1 MKSYQRWIW
10 QLPEWPS
17 LKFDAQRIQTRLA
30 AARKSQGLLL
40 GKAEMIG
47 LEGLQPHIRDALTQ
61 EALTTSAI
69 EGEKLDPES
78 VRSSVARRL
87 GLDTSGA
94 PQAEGRRNIE
104 GLIDVL
110 QDATLNTESALTL
123 DRLCNW
129 HGALFPTGFSGMQR
143 IDVGALRAVPTEIV
157 SGAMGHTKVH
167 YAAPP
172 AEGLADQVNAFL
184 TWFNQTNPN
193 AGSRPMDGL
202 VRAAVS
208 HLWFETLHPFDD
220 GNGRIG
226 RAILQLAL
234 GQDMGQSGR
243 IVTLSRQI
251 ESCKDRY
258 YSELERA
265 QRSKSM
271 DVTAWVEWMLEQ
283 FSLASEFASR
293 TIDSAIQRIRFQGSM
308 ASIPL
313 NERQQKTMKK
323 LLDAGPKGYEGGM
336 TTRKHERISQT
347 STPTA
352 ARDLIELERLGLL
365 KRYGAGR
372 STRYYPAIEGWAEDD
387 INLADISDRTVA
399 KCGIC
404 VSSS

>member
-10 QLPEWPS
+10 QRPEWPS
-17 LKFDAQRIQTRLA
+17 LVFDAQQIQTRLSE
-30 AARKSQGLLL
+30 ARKTQGLLL

-47 LEGLQPHIRDALTQ
+47 LEGLQPHIRDSLTQ

-87 GLDTSGA
+87 GLGTSGA
-94 PQAEGRRNIE
+94 PVAEGKRNIE

-123 DRLCNW
+123 ERLCNW
-129 HGALFPTGFSGMQR
+129 HGALFPTGFSGIQR
-143 IDVGALRAVPTEIV
+143 IDVGALRSVPMEIV
-157 SGAMGHTKVH
+157 SGAIGHSKVH

-172 AEGLADQVNAFL
+172 PEGLAAQVDAFL
-184 TWFNQTNPN
+184 NWFNQTHPS

-202 VRAAVS
+202 VRAAIS

-226 RAILQLAL
+226 RAVMQLAL
-234 GQDMGQSGR
+234 GQDMGQPGR
-243 IVTLSRQI
+243 IVSLSRQL

-258 YSELERA
+258 YSALEQA

-271 DVTAWVEWMLEQ
+271 DVTAWVEWMLAQ
-283 FSLASEFASR
+283 FSLASELASS
-293 TIDSAIQRIRFQGSM
+293 TIDASIQRIRFQAWMS
-308 ASIPL
+308 SFPI

-323 LLDAGPKGYEGGM
+323 LLDAGPKGFEGGM
-336 TTRKHERISQT
+336 TTRKHERISQA

-365 KRYGAGR
+365 KKYGAGR

-387 INLADISDRTVA
+387 ADMGKASG
-399 KCGIC
+399 KPEPLG
-404 VSSS
+404 

>member
-1 MKSYQRWIW
+1 MQSYQRWIW
-10 QLPEWPS
+10 QLPEWPA
-17 LKFDAQRIQTRLA
+17 LAFDAQRIQPLLS
-30 AARKSQGLLL
+30 AARKAQGALL
-40 GKAEMIG
+40 GKAEAIG
-47 LEGLQPHIRDALTQ
+47 LEGLQPHIRDSLTQ

-94 PQAEGRRNIE
+94 PVREGRRNIE

-110 QDATLNTESALTL
+110 QDATLNTDAPLTL
-123 DRLCNW
+123 ERLCSW
-129 HGALFPTGFSGMQR
+129 HGALFPSGFSGMQR
-143 IDVGALRAVPTEIV
+143 IDVGALRSVPMEIV
-157 SGAMGHTKVH
+157 SGAIGHSKVH

-172 AEGLADQVNAFL
+172 AQSLAEQVEAFL
-184 TWFNQTNPN
+184 TWFNQTQPQV
-193 AGSRPMDGL
+193 GTRPMDGL
-202 VRAAVS
+202 VRAAIS

-220 GNGRIG
+220 GNGRMG

-234 GQDMGQSGR
+234 GQDMGQPGR

-258 YSELERA
+258 YSELEKA

-271 DVTAWVEWMLEQ
+271 DVTAWVEWLLEQ
-283 FSLASEFASR
+283 VTLASEFANR
-293 TIDSAIQRIRFQGSM
+293 TIDSAIQRIRFQAQMSLVR
-308 ASIPL
+308 L

-336 TTRKHERISQT
+336 TTRKHERIAQT

-365 KRYGAGR
+365 IRRGDGR
-372 STRYYPAIEGWAEDD
+372 STRYYPAIDGWAEDD
-387 INLADISDRTVA
+387 PKLGKASGKPDTPT
-399 KCGIC
+399 G
-404 VSSS
+404 

>member
-1 MKSYQRWIW
+1 MKSHQRWIW

-17 LKFDAQRIQTRLA
+17 MVFDAHQIQQYLA
-30 AARKSQGLLL
+30 TARKSQGLIL

-47 LEGLQPHIRDALTQ
+47 LEGLQPHIRDSLTQ

-94 PQAEGRRNIE
+94 PIREGQRNIE

-110 QDATLNTESALTL
+110 QDATLNTESPLTL
-123 DRLCNW
+123 ERLCNW

-143 IDVGALRAVPTEIV
+143 IDVGALRSVPMEIV
-157 SGAMGHTKVH
+157 SGAVGHAKVH

-172 AEGLADQVNAFL
+172 PEGLATQVDAFL

-193 AGSRPMDGL
+193 TGSVPLDGL
-202 VRAAVS
+202 VRAAIS

-234 GQDMGQSGR
+234 GQDMGQPGR

-251 ESCKDRY
+251 ESCKDQY

-271 DVTAWVEWMLEQ
+271 DITAWVEWMLEQ
-283 FSLASEFASR
+283 FSQANEFANR
-293 TIDSAIQRIRFQGSM
+293 TIDSAIQRMKFQAWMSTV
-308 ASIPL
+308 AL

-336 TTRKHERISQT
+336 TTRKHEQISQT

-365 KRYGAGR
+365 KRQGEGR
-372 STRYYPAIEGWAEDD
+372 STRYYPAIEGWAE
-387 INLADISDRTVA
+387 
-399 KCGIC
+399 
-404 VSSS
+404 

>member
-1 MKSYQRWIW
+1 MKSYHRWIW
-10 QLPEWPS
+10 QLPDWPA
-17 LKFDAQRIQTRLA
+17 LDFDAQRVQALLA
-30 AARKSQGLLL
+30 KARQAQGVLL
-40 GKAEMIG
+40 GKAEAIG
-47 LEGLQPHIRDALTQ
+47 LEGLQPHIRDSLTQ

-94 PQAEGRRNIE
+94 PIREGRRNIE

-110 QDATLNTESALTL
+110 QDATLNTDSPLTL
-123 DRLCNW
+123 ERLCSW

-143 IDVGALRAVPTEIV
+143 IDVGALRSVPMEIV
-157 SGAMGHTKVH
+157 SGAVGHSKVH

-172 AEGLADQVNAFL
+172 ADGLTEQMDEFL
-184 TWFNQTNPN
+184 TWFNQTQPKV
-193 AGSRPMDGL
+193 GTHPMDGL

-234 GQDMGQSGR
+234 GQDMGQPGR

-251 ESCKDRY
+251 ESCKDSY
-258 YSELERA
+258 YSQLERA

-271 DVTAWVEWMLEQ
+271 DVTSWVEWMLEQ
-283 FSLASEFASR
+283 VALASEFANR
-293 TIDSAIQRIRFQGSM
+293 TIDSAIQRIRFQSQM
-308 ASIPL
+308 ALVSL

-336 TTRKHERISQT
+336 TTRKHERIAQT

-365 KRYGAGR
+365 TRYGDGR
-372 STRYYPAIEGWAEDD
+372 STRYYPAIDGWAEDD
-387 INLADISDRTVA
+387 A
-399 KCGIC
+399 KLGRA
-404 VSSS
+404 SGK

>member
-17 LKFDAQRIQTRLA
+17 MTYDAQRIQTGLA
-30 AARKSQGLLL
+30 EARKSQGLLL

-47 LEGLQPHIRDALTQ
+47 LEGLQPHIRDSLTQ

-69 EGEKLDPES
+69 EGEKLDADS
-78 VRSSVARRL
+78 VRSSVAKRL

-94 PQAEGRRNIE
+94 PTAEGKRNIE

-110 QDATLNTESALTL
+110 QDATLNTELPLTL
-123 DRLCNW
+123 ERLCNW
-129 HGALFPTGFSGMQR
+129 HGALFSTGFSGMQR
-143 IDVGALRAVPTEIV
+143 IHVGALRSVPMEIV
-157 SGAMGHTKVH
+157 SGAIGHTKVH
-167 YAAPP
+167 CAAPP
-172 AEGLADQVNAFL
+172 AEGIHDQVNEFL
-184 TWFNQTNPN
+184 TWFSDTNPKT
-193 AGSRPMDGL
+193 GSRPMDGL
-202 VRAAVS
+202 VRAAIS

-234 GQDMGQSGR
+234 GQDMGQPGR

-258 YSELERA
+258 YRELERA
-265 QRSKSM
+265 QRSKTM
-271 DVTAWVEWMLEQ
+271 DVTDWVEWLLAQ
-283 FSLASEFASR
+283 FSLANEFASC
-293 TIDSAIQRIRFQGSM
+293 TIDSAIQRVRFQASM
-308 ASIPL
+308 ATVSI
-313 NERQQKTMKK
+313 NERQQKAMKK
-323 LLDAGPKGYEGGM
+323 LLDAGPKGFEGGM
-336 TTRKHERISQT
+336 TTRKHQRISQT

-365 KRYGAGR
+365 KKYGAGR

-387 INLADISDRTVA
+387 ATSME
-399 KCGIC
+399 
-404 VSSS
+404 

>member
-17 LKFDAQRIQTRLA
+17 LVFDAQQIQTRLSE
-30 AARKSQGLLL
+30 ARKTQGLLL

-47 LEGLQPHIRDALTQ
+47 LEGLQPHIRDSLTQ

-94 PQAEGRRNIE
+94 PLAEGKRNIE

-110 QDATLNTESALTL
+110 QDATLNTESPLTL
-123 DRLCNW
+123 ERLCNW

-143 IDVGALRAVPTEIV
+143 IDVGALRSVPMEIV
-157 SGAMGHTKVH
+157 SGAIGHTKVH

-172 AEGLADQVNAFL
+172 AEGLAAQVDDFL
-184 TWFNQTNPN
+184 TWFNQTHPST
-193 AGSRPMDGL
+193 GSRPLDGL

-226 RAILQLAL
+226 RAIMQLAL
-234 GQDMGQSGR
+234 GQDMGQPGR
-243 IVTLSRQI
+243 IVSLSRQL

-258 YSELERA
+258 YSALEQA

-283 FSLASEFASR
+283 FFLASEFTSL
-293 TIDSAIQRIRFQGSM
+293 TIDASIQRIRFQAWMS
-308 ASIPL
+308 SVPL

-365 KRYGAGR
+365 KKYGAGR
-372 STRYYPAIEGWAEDD
+372 STRYYPAIEGWTEDD
-387 INLADISDRTVA
+387 ARLVEAS
-399 KCGIC
+399 GP
-404 VSSS
+404 

>member
-1 MKSYQRWIW
+1 MESHQHWIW
-10 QLPEWPS
+10 QLPEWPAWV
-17 LKFDAQRIQTRLA
+17 FDAQRIQSALS
-30 AARKSQGLLL
+30 AARKSQGILL
-40 GKAEMIG
+40 GKAAMIG
-47 LEGLQPHIRDALTQ
+47 LEGLQPHIRDSLTQ

-87 GLDTSGA
+87 GLDTSEA
-94 PQAEGRRNIE
+94 PVCEGRRNIE

-110 QDATLNTESALTL
+110 QDATLNTNAPLTL
-123 DRLCNW
+123 ERLCSW

-143 IDVGALRAVPTEIV
+143 IDVGALRSVPMEIV
-157 SGAMGHTKVH
+157 SGPIGHSKVH

-172 AEGLADQVNAFL
+172 FDGLAEQVDVFL
-184 TWFNQTNPN
+184 TWFNQTQPKF
-193 AGSRPMDGL
+193 GPQPMDGL
-202 VRAAVS
+202 VRAALS

-234 GQDMGQSGR
+234 GQDMGQPGR

-265 QRSKSM
+265 QRSQSM
-271 DVTAWVEWMLEQ
+271 DVTAWVEWMLTQ
-283 FSLASEFASR
+283 IDLADEFANH
-293 TIDSAIQRIRFQGSM
+293 TIDSAIQRIRFQVRM
-308 ASIPL
+308 AAHSL

-323 LLDAGPKGYEGGM
+323 LLDAGPKGFEGGM
-336 TTRKHERISQT
+336 TTRKHERIAQT

-365 KRYGAGR
+365 TRYGDGR
-372 STRYYPAIEGWAEDD
+372 STRYYPAMEGWAED
-387 INLADISDRTVA
+387 NAKLGKASVRADGA
-399 KCGIC
+399 AG
-404 VSSS
+404 

>member
-1 MKSYQRWIW
+1 MKSHQRWIW

-17 LKFDAQRIQTRLA
+17 LVFDSHQIQQYLA
-30 AARKSQGLLL
+30 TARKSQGLIL

-47 LEGLQPHIRDALTQ
+47 LEGLQPHIRDSLTQ

-94 PQAEGRRNIE
+94 PIREGQRNIE

-110 QDATLNTESALTL
+110 QDATLNTESPLTL
-123 DRLCNW
+123 ERLCNW

-143 IDVGALRAVPTEIV
+143 IDVGALRSVPMEIV
-157 SGAMGHTKVH
+157 SGAVGHAKVH

-172 AEGLADQVNAFL
+172 PEGLAAQVDAFL

-193 AGSRPMDGL
+193 TGSVPLDGL
-202 VRAAVS
+202 VRAAIS

-234 GQDMGQSGR
+234 GQDMGQPGR

-251 ESCKDRY
+251 ESCKDQY

-271 DVTAWVEWMLEQ
+271 DITAWVEWMLEQ
-283 FSLASEFASR
+283 FSQANEFANR
-293 TIDSAIQRIRFQGSM
+293 TIDSAIQRMKFQAWMSTV
-308 ASIPL
+308 AL

-336 TTRKHERISQT
+336 TTRKHEQISQT

-365 KRYGAGR
+365 KRQGEGR
-372 STRYYPAIEGWAEDD
+372 STRYYPAIEGWAE
-387 INLADISDRTVA
+387 
-399 KCGIC
+399 
-404 VSSS
+404 

>member
-17 LKFDAQRIQTRLA
+17 LVFDAQQIQTRLSE
-30 AARKSQGLLL
+30 ARKTQGLLL

-47 LEGLQPHIRDALTQ
+47 LEGLQPHIRDSLTQ

-94 PQAEGRRNIE
+94 PIAEGKRNIE

-123 DRLCNW
+123 ERLCNW

-143 IDVGALRAVPTEIV
+143 IDVGALRSVPMEIV
-157 SGAMGHTKVH
+157 SGAIGRTKVH

-172 AEGLADQVNAFL
+172 AEGLAAQVDAFL
-184 TWFNQTNPN
+184 TWFNQTHPST
-193 AGSRPMDGL
+193 GSRPIDGL
-202 VRAAVS
+202 VRAAVA

-226 RAILQLAL
+226 RAIMQLAL
-234 GQDMGQSGR
+234 GQDMGQPGR
-243 IVTLSRQI
+243 IVSLSRQL

-258 YSELERA
+258 YSALEQA

-283 FSLASEFASR
+283 FSLANEFASR
-293 TIDSAIQRIRFQGSM
+293 TIDSAIQRIQFQAGMS
-308 ASIPL
+308 SVRL

-323 LLDAGPKGYEGGM
+323 LLDAGPKGFEGGM

-352 ARDLIELERLGLL
+352 ARDLIELERFGLL

-372 STRYYPAIEGWAEDD
+372 STRYYPAIEGWAED
-387 INLADISDRTVA
+387 N
-399 KCGIC
+399 
-404 VSSS
+404 

>member
-1 MKSYQRWIW
+1 MKSHQRWIW

-17 LKFDAQRIQTRLA
+17 MVFDAHQIQQYLA
-30 AARKSQGLLL
+30 TARKSQGLIL

-47 LEGLQPHIRDALTQ
+47 LEGLQPHIRDSLTQ

-94 PQAEGRRNIE
+94 PIREGQRNIE

-110 QDATLNTESALTL
+110 QDATLNTESPLTL
-123 DRLCNW
+123 ERLCNW

-143 IDVGALRAVPTEIV
+143 IDVGALRSVPMEIV
-157 SGAMGHTKVH
+157 SGAVGHAKVH
-167 YAAPP
+167 YAAPSP
-172 AEGLADQVNAFL
+172 EGLAAQVDAFL

-193 AGSRPMDGL
+193 TGSVPLDGL
-202 VRAAVS
+202 VRAAIS

-234 GQDMGQSGR
+234 GQDMGQPGR

-251 ESCKDRY
+251 ESCKDQY

-271 DVTAWVEWMLEQ
+271 DITAWVEWMLEQ
-283 FSLASEFASR
+283 FSQANEFANR
-293 TIDSAIQRIRFQGSM
+293 TIDSAIQRMKFQAWMSTV
-308 ASIPL
+308 AL

-336 TTRKHERISQT
+336 TTRKHEQISQT

-365 KRYGAGR
+365 KRQGEGR
-372 STRYYPAIEGWAEDD
+372 STRYYPAIEGWAE
-387 INLADISDRTVA
+387 
-399 KCGIC
+399 
-404 VSSS
+404 

>member
-1 MKSYQRWIW
+1 MKSHQRWIW

-17 LKFDAQRIQTRLA
+17 LVFDSHQIQQYLA
-30 AARKSQGLLL
+30 AARKSQGLIL

-47 LEGLQPHIRDALTQ
+47 LEGLQPHIRDSLTQ

-94 PQAEGRRNIE
+94 PIREGQRNIE

-110 QDATLNTESALTL
+110 QDATLNTESPLTL
-123 DRLCNW
+123 ERLCNW

-143 IDVGALRAVPTEIV
+143 IDVGALRSVPMEIV
-157 SGAMGHTKVH
+157 SGAVGHAKVH

-172 AEGLADQVNAFL
+172 PEGLAAQVDAFL

-193 AGSRPMDGL
+193 TGSVPLDGL
-202 VRAAVS
+202 VRAAIS

-234 GQDMGQSGR
+234 GQDMGQPGR

-251 ESCKDRY
+251 ESCKDQY

-271 DVTAWVEWMLEQ
+271 DITAWVEWMLEQ
-283 FSLASEFASR
+283 FSQANEFANR
-293 TIDSAIQRIRFQGSM
+293 TIDSAIQRMKFQAWMSTV
-308 ASIPL
+308 AL

-336 TTRKHERISQT
+336 TTRKHEQISQT

-365 KRYGAGR
+365 KRQGEGR
-372 STRYYPAIEGWAEDD
+372 STRYYPAIEGWAE
-387 INLADISDRTVA
+387 
-399 KCGIC
+399 
-404 VSSS
+404 

>member
-10 QLPEWPS
+10 QRPEWPA
-17 LKFDAQRIQTRLA
+17 LTFDAQRIQPLLA
-30 AARKSQGLLL
+30 AARTAQGVLL
-40 GKAEMIG
+40 GKAQAIG
-47 LEGLQPHIRDALTQ
+47 LEGLQPHVRDSLTQ

-94 PQAEGRRNIE
+94 PLREGRRHIE

-110 QDATLNTESALTL
+110 QDATLNTESSLTL
-123 DRLCNW
+123 ERLCQW

-143 IDVGALRAVPTEIV
+143 IDVGALRSVSMEIV
-157 SGAMGHTKVH
+157 SGAIGHSKVH

-184 TWFNQTNPN
+184 TWFNQTQPQV
-193 AGSRPMDGL
+193 GSKPMDGL

-226 RAILQLAL
+226 RAMLQLAL
-234 GQDMGQSGR
+234 GQDMGQPGR

-251 ESCKDRY
+251 ESCKDQY

-271 DVTAWVEWMLEQ
+271 DVTAWVEWMLAQ
-283 FSLASEFASR
+283 MVQAHEFANR
-293 TIDSAIQRIRFQGSM
+293 TIDAAIQRIRFLANM
-308 ASIPL
+308 AAFSL

-336 TTRKHERISQT
+336 TTRKHQRIAQT

-365 KRYGAGR
+365 TRVGDGR
-372 STRYYPAIEGWAEDD
+372 STRYYPAMEGWAEDD
-387 INLADISDRTVA
+387 STP
-399 KCGIC
+399 
-404 VSSS
+404 

>member
-1 MKSYQRWIW
+1 MV
-10 QLPEWPS
+10 
-17 LKFDAQRIQTRLA
+17 FDAHQIQQYLA
-30 AARKSQGLLL
+30 TARKSQGLIL

-47 LEGLQPHIRDALTQ
+47 LEGLQPHIRDSLTQ

-94 PQAEGRRNIE
+94 PIREGQRNIE

-110 QDATLNTESALTL
+110 QDATLNTESPLTL
-123 DRLCNW
+123 ERLCNW

-143 IDVGALRAVPTEIV
+143 IDVGALRSVPMEIV
-157 SGAMGHTKVH
+157 SGAVGHAKVH

-172 AEGLADQVNAFL
+172 PEGLATQIDAFL

-193 AGSRPMDGL
+193 TGSVPLDGL
-202 VRAAVS
+202 VRAAIS

-234 GQDMGQSGR
+234 GQDMGQPGR

-251 ESCKDRY
+251 ESCKDQY

-271 DVTAWVEWMLEQ
+271 DITAWVKWMLEQ
-283 FSLASEFASR
+283 FSQANEFANR
-293 TIDSAIQRIRFQGSM
+293 TIDSAIQRMKFQAWMSTV
-308 ASIPL
+308 AL

-336 TTRKHERISQT
+336 TTRNHEQISQT

-365 KRYGAGR
+365 KRQGEGR
-372 STRYYPAIEGWAEDD
+372 STRYYPAIEGWAE
-387 INLADISDRTVA
+387 
-399 KCGIC
+399 
-404 VSSS
+404 

>member
-10 QLPEWPS
+10 ELPEWPS
-17 LKFDAQRIQTRLA
+17 LVFDAHRIQPLLA
-30 AARKSQGLLL
+30 AAKKSQGLIL
-40 GKAEMIG
+40 GKAEMVG
-47 LEGLQPHIRDALTQ
+47 LEGLQTHIRDSLTQ

-94 PQAEGRRNIE
+94 PIREGQRNIE

-110 QDATLNTESALTL
+110 QDATLNTDLPLTL
-123 DRLCNW
+123 ERLCNW

-143 IDVGALRAVPTEIV
+143 IDVGALRAVPMEIV
-157 SGAMGHTKVH
+157 SGAVGHHKVH
-167 YAAPP
+167 YAAPSP
-172 AEGLADQVNAFL
+172 EGLAVQVDAFL

-193 AGSRPMDGL
+193 TGSRPMEGL
-202 VRAAVS
+202 VRASLS

-234 GQDMGQSGR
+234 GQDMGQAGR

-251 ESCKDRY
+251 ESCKDQY

-271 DVTAWVEWMLEQ
+271 DVTAWVEWMLLQ
-283 FSLASEFASR
+283 ISQASEFASR
-293 TIDSAIQRIRFQGSM
+293 TIDSAVQRIKFQAIM
-308 ASIPL
+308 ATVAL

-323 LLDAGPKGYEGGM
+323 LLDAGPKGYIGGM
-336 TTRKHERISQT
+336 TTRKHEQIAQT

-352 ARDLIELERLGLL
+352 ARDLIQLEQLGLL
-365 KRYGAGR
+365 KRQGEGR
-372 STRYYPAIEGWAEDD
+372 STRYYPAIEGWAE
-387 INLADISDRTVA
+387 
-399 KCGIC
+399 
-404 VSSS
+404 

>member
-10 QLPEWPS
+10 QLPKWPS
-17 LKFDAQRIQTRLA
+17 MVFDAQRVQAPLA
-30 AARKSQGLLL
+30 AARKSQALLL
-40 GKAEMIG
+40 GKAELIG
-47 LEGLQPHIRDALTQ
+47 LEGLQPHVRDSLTQ

-69 EGEKLDPES
+69 EGERLDPES

-87 GLDTSGA
+87 GLETSGA
-94 PQAEGRRNIE
+94 PTPEGKRNIE

-110 QDATLNTESALTL
+110 QDATLNIDSPLTL
-123 DRLCNW
+123 ERLCSW
-129 HGALFPTGFSGMQR
+129 HGALFPSGFSGMQR
-143 IDVGALRAVPTEIV
+143 IDVGALRSVPMEIV
-157 SGAMGHTKVH
+157 SGAIGHTKVH

-172 AEGLADQVNAFL
+172 AQGMAAEVDAFL
-184 TWFNQTNPN
+184 TWFNQTNPTG
-193 AGSRPMDGL
+193 GSQPMDGL
-202 VRAAVS
+202 VRAAIA

-234 GQDMGQSGR
+234 GQDMGLPGR

-258 YSELERA
+258 YSALEQT
-265 QRSKSM
+265 QRSKSL
-271 DVTAWVEWMLEQ
+271 DVTAWIEWMLEQ
-283 FSLASEFASR
+283 LCLASEYASR
-293 TIDSAIQRIRFQGSM
+293 TIDSAIQSIRFQALMS
-308 ASIPL
+308 AVPL
-313 NERQQKTMKK
+313 NERQRKTMKK

-365 KRYGAGR
+365 NRYGAGR

-387 INLADISDRTVA
+387 ATSAQASGKSDM
-399 KCGIC
+399 
-404 VSSS
+404 

>member
-17 LKFDAQRIQTRLA
+17 LVFDAQQIQTRLSE
-30 AARKSQGLLL
+30 ARKSQGLLL

-47 LEGLQPHIRDALTQ
+47 LEGLQPHIRDSLTQ

-69 EGEKLDPES
+69 EGENLDPES

-87 GLDTSGA
+87 GLGTSGA
-94 PQAEGRRNIE
+94 PVAEGKRNIE

-110 QDATLNTESALTL
+110 QDAALNTESALTL
-123 DRLCNW
+123 ERLCNW

-143 IDVGALRAVPTEIV
+143 IDVGALRSVPMEIV
-157 SGAMGHTKVH
+157 SGAIGHSQVH

-172 AEGLADQVNAFL
+172 AEGLAAQVDAFL
-184 TWFNQTNPN
+184 TWFNQTHPS
-193 AGSRPMDGL
+193 AGSRPLDGL

-208 HLWFETLHPFDD
+208 HLWFETVHPFDD

-226 RAILQLAL
+226 RAIMQLAL
-234 GQDMGQSGR
+234 GQDMGQPGR
-243 IVTLSRQI
+243 IVSLSRQL

-258 YSELERA
+258 YSALKQA

-271 DVTAWVEWMLEQ
+271 DVTAWVEWMLAQ

-293 TIDSAIQRIRFQGSM
+293 TIDASIQRIRFQAWMS
-308 ASIPL
+308 SFPI

-323 LLDAGPKGYEGGM
+323 LLEAGPKGFEGGM

-365 KRYGAGR
+365 KKYGAGR
-372 STRYYPAIEGWAEDD
+372 STRYYPAIEGWAED
-387 INLADISDRTVA
+387 NAETA
-399 KCGIC
+399 KA
-404 VSSS
+404 SRKPEPLN

>member
-10 QLPEWPS
+10 QLPEWPA
-17 LKFDAQRIQTRLA
+17 LAFDAQRIQPLLS
-30 AARKSQGLLL
+30 AARKAQGALL
-40 GKAEMIG
+40 GKAEAIG
-47 LEGLQPHIRDALTQ
+47 LEGLQPHIRDSLTQ

-94 PQAEGRRNIE
+94 PVREGRRNIE

-110 QDATLNTESALTL
+110 QDATLKTDAPLTL
-123 DRLCNW
+123 ERLCSW

-143 IDVGALRAVPTEIV
+143 IDVGALRSVPMEIV
-157 SGAMGHTKVH
+157 SGAIGNSKVH

-172 AEGLADQVNAFL
+172 AESLAKQVDAFL
-184 TWFNQTNPN
+184 TWFNQTQPQV
-193 AGSRPMDGL
+193 GTRPMDGL
-202 VRAAVS
+202 VRAAIS

-220 GNGRIG
+220 GNGRMG

-234 GQDMGQSGR
+234 GQDMGQPGR

-258 YSELERA
+258 YSELEQA

-271 DVTAWVEWMLEQ
+271 DVTAWVEWLLEQ
-283 FSLASEFASR
+283 VTLASEFANR
-293 TIDSAIQRIRFQGSM
+293 TIDSAIQRIRFQAQMSLVR
-308 ASIPL
+308 L

-336 TTRKHERISQT
+336 TTRKHERIAQT

-365 KRYGAGR
+365 TRRGDGR
-372 STRYYPAIEGWAEDD
+372 STRYYPAIDGWAEDD
-387 INLADISDRTVA
+387 A
-399 KCGIC
+399 KLGKA
-404 VSSS
+404 SGKPDTPTD

>member
-17 LKFDAQRIQTRLA
+17 LVFDAQQIQTRLSE
-30 AARKSQGLLL
+30 ARKTQGLLL
-40 GKAEMIG
+40 GRAEMIG
-47 LEGLQPHIRDALTQ
+47 LEGLQPHIRDSLTQ

-94 PQAEGRRNIE
+94 PVAEGKRNIE

-123 DRLCNW
+123 ERLGNW
-129 HGALFPTGFSGMQR
+129 HGALFPTGFSGIQR
-143 IDVGALRAVPTEIV
+143 IDVGALRSVPMEIV
-157 SGAMGHTKVH
+157 SGAIGHSKVH

-172 AEGLADQVNAFL
+172 PEGLAAQVDAFL
-184 TWFNQTNPN
+184 NWFNQTHPSN
-193 AGSRPMDGL
+193 GSGPLDGL

-226 RAILQLAL
+226 RAVMQLAL
-234 GQDMGQSGR
+234 GQDMGQPGR
-243 IVTLSRQI
+243 IVSLSRQL

-258 YSELERA
+258 YSALEQA

-271 DVTAWVEWMLEQ
+271 DVTAWVEWMLAQ
-283 FSLASEFASR
+283 FSLASELASS
-293 TIDSAIQRIRFQGSM
+293 TIDASIQRIRFQAWMS
-308 ASIPL
+308 SFPI

-323 LLDAGPKGYEGGM
+323 LLDAGPKGFEGGM
-336 TTRKHERISQT
+336 TTREHERISQT

-365 KRYGAGR
+365 KKYGAGR

-387 INLADISDRTVA
+387 AETPKAGGKPEPL
-399 KCGIC
+399 G
-404 VSSS
+404 

>member
-10 QLPEWPS
+10 ELPEWPS
-17 LKFDAQRIQTRLA
+17 LVFDAHRIQPLLA
-30 AARKSQGLLL
+30 AAKKSQGLIL

-47 LEGLQPHIRDALTQ
+47 LEGLQTHIRDSLTQ

-78 VRSSVARRL
+78 VRSSIARRL

-94 PQAEGRRNIE
+94 PIREGQRNIE

-110 QDATLNTESALTL
+110 QDATLHTDVPLSLE
-123 DRLCNW
+123 RLCNW

-143 IDVGALRAVPTEIV
+143 IDVGALRAVPIEIV
-157 SGAMGHTKVH
+157 SGAVGHHKVH
-167 YAAPP
+167 YAAPSP
-172 AEGLADQVNAFL
+172 EGLAAQVNAFL

-193 AGSRPMDGL
+193 TGSRPMEGL
-202 VRAAVS
+202 VRASLS

-234 GQDMGQSGR
+234 GQDMGQAGR

-251 ESCKDRY
+251 ESCKDQY

-271 DVTAWVEWMLEQ
+271 DVTAWVEWMLLQ
-283 FSLASEFASR
+283 ISQASEFASR
-293 TIDSAIQRIRFQGSM
+293 TIDSAVQRIKFQAIM
-308 ASIPL
+308 ATVAL

-323 LLDAGPKGYEGGM
+323 LLDAGPKGYLGGM
-336 TTRKHERISQT
+336 TTRKHEQIAQT

-352 ARDLIELERLGLL
+352 ARDLIDLEQLGLL
-365 KRYGAGR
+365 KRQGEGR
-372 STRYYPAIEGWAEDD
+372 STRYYPAIEGWAE
-387 INLADISDRTVA
+387 
-399 KCGIC
+399 
-404 VSSS
+404 

>member
-1 MKSYQRWIW
+1 MESYQRWIW
-10 QLPEWPS
+10 QLPDWPS
-17 LKFDAQRIQTRLA
+17 LEFDAQRIQACLGS
-30 AARKSQGLLL
+30 ARKAQGLLL

-47 LEGLQPHIRDALTQ
+47 LEGLQPHIRDSLTQ

-94 PQAEGRRNIE
+94 PIAEGKRNIE

-110 QDATLNTESALTL
+110 QDATLNTESPLTL
-123 DRLCNW
+123 ERLCNW

-143 IDVGALRAVPTEIV
+143 IAVGTLRSVPMEIV
-157 SGAMGHTKVH
+157 SGAIGHTKVH

-172 AEGLADQVNAFL
+172 AEGMADQVDAFL
-184 TWFNQTNPN
+184 TWFNQTNPS

-202 VRAAVS
+202 VRAGLS

-234 GQDMGQSGR
+234 GQDMGQPGR

-271 DVTAWVEWMLEQ
+271 DVTAWVEWILEQ
-283 FSLASEFASR
+283 FSLAGEFASR
-293 TIDSAIQRIRFQGSM
+293 TIDSAIQRIQFQALMS
-308 ASIPL
+308 SFPL

-365 KRYGAGR
+365 KKFGDGR
-372 STRYYPAIEGWAEDD
+372 STRYYPAIQGWAEDSAK
-387 INLADISDRTVA
+387 LAEASEKSDRL
-399 KCGIC
+399 ID
-404 VSSS
+404 

>member
-10 QLPEWPS
+10 ELPEWPS
-17 LKFDAQRIQTRLA
+17 LVFDAHRIQPLLA
-30 AARKSQGLLL
+30 AAKKSQGLIL

-47 LEGLQPHIRDALTQ
+47 LEGLQTHIRDSLTQ

-78 VRSSVARRL
+78 VRSSIARRL

-94 PQAEGRRNIE
+94 PIREGQRNIE

-110 QDATLNTESALTL
+110 QDATLHTDVPLSLE
-123 DRLCNW
+123 RLCNW

-143 IDVGALRAVPTEIV
+143 IDVGALRAVPMEIV
-157 SGAMGHTKVH
+157 SGAVGHHKVH
-167 YAAPP
+167 YAAPSP
-172 AEGLADQVNAFL
+172 EGLAAQVDAFL

-193 AGSRPMDGL
+193 TGSRPMEGL
-202 VRAAVS
+202 VRASLS

-234 GQDMGQSGR
+234 GQDMGQAGR

-251 ESCKDRY
+251 ESCKDQY

-271 DVTAWVEWMLEQ
+271 DVTAWVEWMLLQ
-283 FSLASEFASR
+283 ISQASEFANR
-293 TIDSAIQRIRFQGSM
+293 TIDSAVQRIKFQAIM
-308 ASIPL
+308 ATVAL
-313 NERQQKTMKK
+313 YERQQKTMKK
-323 LLDAGPKGYEGGM
+323 LLDAGPKGYIGGM
-336 TTRKHERISQT
+336 TTRKHEQIAQT

-352 ARDLIELERLGLL
+352 ARDLIQLEQLGLL
-365 KRYGAGR
+365 KRQGEGR
-372 STRYYPAIEGWAEDD
+372 STRYYPAIEGWSE
-387 INLADISDRTVA
+387 
-399 KCGIC
+399 
-404 VSSS
+404 

>member
-10 QLPEWPS
+10 QLPEWPE
-17 LKFDAQRIQTRLA
+17 LTFDAQQVQGLLA
-30 AARKSQGLLL
+30 AARKAQGILL
-40 GKAEMIG
+40 GKAEAIG
-47 LEGLQPHIRDALTQ
+47 LEGLQPHIRDSLTQ

-94 PQAEGRRNIE
+94 PVREGRRNIE

-110 QDATLNTESALTL
+110 QDATLNTDSPLTL
-123 DRLCNW
+123 ERLCSW

-143 IDVGALRAVPTEIV
+143 IDVGALRSVPMEIV
-157 SGAMGHTKVH
+157 SGPIGQSKVH

-172 AEGLADQVNAFL
+172 AESLTSQVDAFL
-184 TWFNQTNPN
+184 AWFNQTQPKV
-193 AGSRPMDGL
+193 GLQPIDGL

-234 GQDMGQSGR
+234 GQDMGQPGR

-258 YSELERA
+258 YTELERA
-265 QRSKSM
+265 QRAKNM
-271 DVTAWVEWMLEQ
+271 DVTTWVEWMLEQ
-283 FSLASEFASR
+283 VCLASEFANR
-293 TIDSAIQRIRFQGSM
+293 TIDSAIQRIRFQAQMSTH
-308 ASIPL
+308 SL

-352 ARDLIELERLGLL
+352 ARDLIDLERLGLL
-365 KRYGAGR
+365 TRYGDGR

-387 INLADISDRTVA
+387 AKLGKASANLDSPAD
-399 KCGIC
+399 
-404 VSSS
+404 

>member
-1 MKSYQRWIW
+1 MDSYQRWIW
-10 QLPEWPS
+10 QLPEWPA
-17 LKFDAQRIQTRLA
+17 LAFDAQRIQPLLA
-30 AARKSQGLLL
+30 AARQSQGVLL
-40 GKAEMIG
+40 GKAQAIG
-47 LEGLQPHIRDALTQ
+47 LEGLQLHIHDSLTQ

-94 PQAEGRRNIE
+94 PIREDRRNIE

-110 QDATLNTESALTL
+110 QDATLNTEAPLTL
-123 DRLCNW
+123 ERLCQW

-143 IDVGALRAVPTEIV
+143 IDVGALRSVPMEIV
-157 SGAMGHTKVH
+157 SGAIGHSKVH

-184 TWFNQTNPN
+184 VWFNQTQPRV
-193 AGSRPMDGL
+193 GPQPMDGL

-234 GQDMGQSGR
+234 GQDMGRPAR

-251 ESCKDRY
+251 EWCKDQY

-265 QRSKSM
+265 QRSTSM
-271 DVTAWVEWMLEQ
+271 NVTAWVEWMLTQ
-283 FSLASEFASR
+283 MARANEFANR
-293 TIDSAIQRIRFQGSM
+293 TIDSAIQRIRFQASM
-308 ASIPL
+308 AAFTL

-336 TTRKHERISQT
+336 TTRKHQRIAQT

-365 KRYGAGR
+365 TRVGDGR

-387 INLADISDRTVA
+387 A
-399 KCGIC
+399 KVGK
-404 VSSS
+404 SGGQ